1 MREQEFRKLL
11 DKYLNGSISE
21 EEKRILDKFSENMIS
36 INDRPH
42 FIDESNKIEIKESL
56 WDDIKTKSILN
67 KKRPGIWRL
76 AAASAAIFIG
86 IMILGY
92 HYIYNASTTSLD
104 IIPENAIILELEDGR
119 LEIIEENGSVQV
131 TDKTGAVL
139 GQQKGNRLE
148 YSKTGNAEELVF
160 NTLTIPFGK
169 KFELKLSDGSKAF
182 LNSGS
187 SIKYPVKFLEGQ
199 ERSVFIS
206 GEAYLNVAKD
216 SAHPFVVNAGKLNVR
231 VLGTAFN
238 VSAYPEDETTEVVLV
253 EGSVSLS
260 SELENEGNPNVVLL
274 EPGFKG
280 SLDKNDM
287 AITKNQVITAMYTS
301 WMDGKLIFRD
311 MTFENIVKRLERHYN
326 ISIINKNKALS
337 AKKFNANFGD
347 EPIEKVL
354 AELKSNYGIR
364 FEIIDDSQVIIE

>member
-11 DKYLNGSISE
+11 DKYLNGSISD
-21 EEKRILDKFSENMIS
+21 EEKKILEKFNENMIS
-36 INDRPH
+36 INDSPH
-42 FIDESNKIEIKESL
+42 FKDESNKIEIKESL
-56 WDDIKTKSILN
+56 WKDIKVESRFN
-67 KKRPGIWRL
+67 KKKTGFWRI
-76 AAASAAIFIG
+76 AAASAAVFIG
-86 IMILGY
+86 IMTLGY
-92 HYIYNASTTSLD
+92 LYIYNTRATSLD
-104 IIPENAIILELEDGR
+104 IIPENAITLELEDGR

-131 TDKTGAVL
+131 TDKKGAVL

-148 YSKTGNAEELVF
+148 YSETGNAEELIF

-187 SIKYPVKFLEGQ
+187 SIKYPVKFLDGQ
-199 ERSVFIS
+199 DRSVFIS

-216 SAHPFVVNAGKLNVR
+216 SAHPFIVNAGKLNVR

-260 SELENEGNPNVVLL
+260 SESKNEGNEDVVML

-280 SLDKNDM
+280 VLDKRDKN
-287 AITKNQVITAMYTS
+287 ITKNQVITAMYTS
-301 WMDGKLIFRD
+301 WIDGKLVFRD

-326 ISIINKNKALS
+326 ISIVNKNKSLS
-337 AKKFNANFGD
+337 TKKFNANFGD

-354 AELKSNYGIR
+354 EELKSNYGIK
-364 FEIIDDSQVIIE
+364 FKIIDNSQVIIE